1 MADALSREFA
11 GEATL
16 NLLVTT
22 AGIDWPK
29 LQQEL
34 LNDPYIQH
42 LQREMKDGTTSL
54 QGYTLDH
61 DMLRYKGIIV
71 LPPQSDLVAKL
82 LHEYHDSAIGG
93 HVGEFKTF
101 MRLASEW
108 FWVGMRRTMAKYV

>member
-1 MADALSREFA
+1 MYEKELMTIVLAVQKCRHYLLRNKFEVRTDQQSLKYIMEQREVGTDYQRWICKFMGYNFQILYKPGPTNRVADALSREFA

-42 LQREMKDGTTSL
+42 LQ
-54 QGYTLDH
+54 
-61 DMLRYKGIIV
+61 
-71 LPPQSDLVAKL
+71 
-82 LHEYHDSAIGG
+82 
-93 HVGEFKTF
+93 
-101 MRLASEW
+101 
-108 FWVGMRRTMAKYV
+108 